1 MSACTVWAL
10 LWAAAALGATVCAY
24 RYKRLAH
31 RMKTRARIYI
41 QYVPTDQ
48 LTGQERAVFAE
59 LKKELGLRSRV
70 EANRVGQ
77 SQEP

>member
-10 LWAAAALGATVCAY
+10 LWAAAALVATVSAY
-24 RYKRLAH
+24 RYKRLAN
-31 RMKTRARIYI
+31 RMKTRARMYI

-59 LKKELGLRSRV
+59 LKKELGLRERGDADRVRQSR
-70 EANRVGQ
+70 
-77 SQEP
+77 